1 MNEISLTKTN
11 HTISQNRVSV
21 TSSLGET
28 VWTLPKRATRVSVQS
43 ASNGRKRLVI
53 GGFKSVTVTV
63 VGPVESI
70 DQLWKEMM

>member
-1 MNEISLTKTN
+1 MNEIRLTKAN

-21 TSSLGET
+21 TTSLGET

-43 ASNGRKRLVI
+43 AGNGRKRLVI